1 MENPRGLVVI
11 SDEITGWVL
20 GMNEYKGGKGSDRQF
35 WLSAW
40 SGEPVKVD
48 RKGNREEGSV
58 IVPHPFLN
66 VLGGIQPDMLQ
77 LLKNENSL
85 EDGFLHLI
93 AFSWPEEVP
102 WSGEIGR
109 SPSEEA
115 EKAWEFVVGWL
126 LRAEAERQPDG
137 TEQPRLVRPTAD
149 ADLVMRH
156 WYRGHAAEHSA
167 ENFQKV
173 LAGPWS
179 KMRSYYF
186 RLCLVL
192 QHLMAACDGVEPEAE
207 IHLDENAATGAIALA
222 DYFKSHARVV
232 YPRLQDTAE
241 DNRAERTLGW
251 IQGRGGNCQPR
262 DLIARHLAKKMSEA
276 RLLLADLADRGLG
289 KLKVE
294 KVNGRDVTTFYANK
308 GTGSSN

>member
-66 VLGGIQPDMLQ
+66 VLGGIQPDMLR

-85 EDGFLHLI
+85 EDGFLHRIL
-93 AFSWPEEVP
+93 FSYPEEVP
-102 WSGEIGR
+102 WSGEIGK
-109 SPSEEA
+109 SPSEQAEA
-115 EKAWEFVVGWL
+115 AWKYVVDWL
-126 LRAEAERQPDG
+126 LKAEAERREDG
-137 TEQPRLVRPTAD
+137 TELPRLVRPTAG
-149 ADLVMRH
+149 AELVMRH
-156 WYRGHAAEHSA
+156 WYREHAAERSA
-167 ENFQKV
+167 ENFSGV

-192 QHLMAACDGVEPEAE
+192 QHLRAACGGVEPEAE
-207 IHLDENAATGAIALA
+207 IPLDENAATGAIALA

-232 YPRLQDTAE
+232 YPRLGSDPEDTFAE
-241 DNRAERTLGW
+241 HVLRW
-251 IQGRGGNCQPR
+251 VHGRGGRCRPR
-262 DLIARHLAKKMSEA
+262 ELIGAGLVKKASQAK
-276 RLLLADLADRGLG
+276 LLLADLADRGLG
-289 KLKVE
+289 KLKAE
-294 KVNGRDVTTFYANK
+294 EVNGRTVTTFYANK
-308 GTGSSN
+308 GTASSN